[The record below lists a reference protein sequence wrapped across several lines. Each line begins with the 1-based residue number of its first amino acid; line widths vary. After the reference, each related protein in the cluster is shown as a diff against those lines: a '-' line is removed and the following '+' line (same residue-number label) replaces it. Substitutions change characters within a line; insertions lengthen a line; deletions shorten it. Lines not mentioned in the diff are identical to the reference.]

1 MSSDSVSKGDLAAP
15 VKENASGHEHLE
27 TMPDIST
34 EKGELAQEELLET
47 PEWKAR
53 EKKLVRKLD
62 MTLLPVVWILYLFN
76 YLDRNNIS
84 YAPHTNQRS
93 VIMC

>member
-1 MSSDSVSKGDLAAP
+1 MSSDTVPKGDLTAP
-15 VKENASGHEHLE
+15 MKEDTSGHEHLE

-34 EKGELAQEELLET
+34 EKGELAHEELLET
-47 PEWKAR
+47 PEWRER

-84 YAPHTNQRS
+84 YDPYMDQTC
-93 VIMC
+93 VIGC